1 MYVAEPKGII
11 GNEDVGAMSAWY
23 VMSAMG
29 FYQVN
34 AADPTYT
41 IGRPLFDEVIIPVE
55 GGEFKITADNN
66 ADDNFYVKS
75 VTINGQ
81 DLEDG
86 LFFKHADIKAGGN
99 LHFVMTGDKNEVMTF
114 TR

>member
-1 MYVAEPKGII
+1 MYFAEPHGVI

-41 IGRPLFDEVIIPVE
+41 IGRPLFDAVTIPVE
-55 GGEFKITADNN
+55 GGTFKIIAENNGADNL
-66 ADDNFYVKS
+66 YVKS
-75 VTINGQ
+75 VTINGNA
-81 DLEDG
+81 LEDG
-86 LFFKHADIKAGGN
+86 LFFTHSDIKAGGE
-99 LHFVMTGDKNEVMTF
+99 LRFVMTGSKSEAMVIQP
-114 TR
+114 